1 MTSLTIYLCFK
12 YSDRITERLGA
23 TGSDAISRIFAF
35 ILLCIGVQI
44 FWAVFFRTLNGDGLL
59 MSSEKKS
66 STR

>member
-44 FWAVFFRTLNGDGLL
+44 FWAVF
-59 MSSEKKS
+59 SEL
-66 STR
+66 